1 VQGGRRSSSLRG
13 AVEAAF
19 HFFKHS
25 SEINTSVTYH
35 NNHSIHDNIKTLFR
49 LDKTI
54 AKNNGTNDSPLPEA
68 P

>member
-1 VQGGRRSSSLRG
+1 VRG

-19 HFFKHS
+19 HFFKHFS
-25 SEINTSVTYH
+25 DINTSETYH
-35 NNHSIHDNIKTLFR
+35 NIKTLFR